1 MSISKYF
8 VEDKYLKSVLNNYIV
23 RDSQISISNSINEAL
38 EKEYNLVVEAP
49 TGSGKTMS
57 YLIPALYSDKRIII
71 STKTKQLMNQL
82 LYRDIPNVQKVDFFH
97 KTIRELKGR
106 KNYFCPHRYF
116 KHINSKPAFYIDAV
130 DWYNNSINEGGV
142 FYVPHGKFDNEV
154 CNLMSADRYQ
164 CIGNKCNYY
173 DECPFYIQK
182 KEANEADII
191 VTNHYMLLSDIAM
204 KSKNS
209 YGSIFDFRD
218 HIIFDEAHAIADIFS
233 GYAGIEINI
242 YSIFVMFF
250 ENKSSIEFSLLDD
263 VYKTYA
269 NLASD
274 IKEPKV
280 FYEQYEDKIDNLIR
294 KISHIVEVS
303 DIEDMKEEFEKYLQM
318 YNDFISN
325 EDGIRIIE
333 KNIQKNNIVLSLRY
347 IPFNAGALF
356 LEGLSNSNYS
366 SVFISATLSS
376 NGSFNYFFEET
387 GLNSSSCMTYK
398 VPNVFNFKAQGRL
411 YIPENDY
418 LNNKDKFYSD
428 FISSASGS
436 ILVICNSVERM
447 DFIERVL
454 RQSKI
459 KKSIYK
465 QTEVNIGT
473 LDFSSEDM
481 VLIGSAGLREGID
494 ISGGGFTAVILDH
507 LPFEF
512 YKDLILQ
519 KRGEQV
525 EKRGGDAFKDFLL
538 PRAVLYFKQAVG
550 RLIRHESDFGVW
562 IVLDDRILT
571 KSYGKYFKDVIDNVE
586 IIRNINEALEFIEGG
601 NNG

>member
-8 VEDKYLKSVLNNYIV
+8 IDDKYLKSVLSNYIV
-23 RDSQISISNSINEAL
+23 RESQIDISDKINDAIEN
-38 EKEYNLVVEAP
+38 EYNLAVEAP

-57 YLIPALYSDKRIII
+57 YLIPALSSNKRIII

-82 LYRDIPNVQKVDFFH
+82 LYRDIPNVQKVDFFD
-97 KTIRELKGR
+97 KTVRELKGR

-116 KHINSKPAFYIDAV
+116 KHVNSKPAFYIDAV
-130 DWYNNSINEGGV
+130 DWYNESLKEGGA
-142 FYVPHGKFDNEV
+142 FYVPHGRLDSEV

-182 KEANEADII
+182 KEANDADIVI
-191 VTNHYMLLSDIAM
+191 TNHFMLLSDIAM

-218 HIIFDEAHAIADIFS
+218 HIIFDEAHSISDIFS
-233 GYAGIEINI
+233 TYAGIEINI
-242 YSIFVMFF
+242 YSIFIMFF
-250 ENKSSIEFSLLDD
+250 ENKSDIDYTLLDD

-280 FYEQYEDKIDNLIR
+280 IYEQFEEKIDNLIS
-294 KISHIVEVS
+294 KISHVVEAS
-303 DIEDMKEEFEKYLQM
+303 DIDDMKEEFEKYLQL
-318 YNDFISN
+318 YNEFLLN
-325 EDGIRIIE
+325 EEGIRIIE
-333 KNIQKNNIVLSLRY
+333 KNIQKNNIVLSLKF
-347 IPFNAGALF
+347 IPFNAGSLF
-356 LEGLSNSNYS
+356 LEGLANSNYS

-376 NGSFNYFFEET
+376 NGSFDYFFEET
-387 GLNSSSCMTYK
+387 GLDSSSCVTYK

-411 YIPENDY
+411 YVPESDY
-418 LNNKDKFYSD
+418 LQNKDKFYSD
-428 FISSASGS
+428 FVSSATGS
-436 ILVICNSVERM
+436 VLIICNSIERM

-459 KKSIYK
+459 KKTVYK

-494 ISGGGFTAVILDH
+494 ISGGGFTVVILDQ

-512 YKDLILQ
+512 HKDLILQ
-519 KRGEQV
+519 KRGEQI
-525 EKRGGDAFKDFLL
+525 EKRGGNAFMDFLL

-550 RLIRHESDFGVW
+550 RLIRHENDFGVW

-586 IIRNINEALEFIEGG
+586 IIRNINEALEFIKGG
-601 NNG
+601 KNG